1 MKRAVINSN
10 SVLIKWEKNDG
21 RIFNGILRLV
31 GEYKFDRNTKINRSN
46 RSIKTLSRHD
56 LPNYKFRRKEFY
68 RRIGIPSLAFDDLPR
83 YIR

>member
-21 RIFNGILRLV
+21 RIFNGILRSV
-31 GEYKFDRNTKINRSN
+31 GDIS
-46 RSIKTLSRHD
+46 SIEVQSYD
-56 LPNYKFRRKEFY
+56 LPNYKFCRKELY
-68 RRIGIPSLAFDDLPR
+68 RRIGIPSLAFDDLPH